1 MELGELLFNPSCDW
15 FPSFSKDEFVIS
27 VPSRVIAV
35 TLIRLGYERL
45 AQLARTWGVS
55 VTRVRYPNGCFEV
68 PAGEDPMTNNSI
80 NLVIPELDFDLNEVY
95 RSEDPV
101 YITQLSDQSVLF
113 TNPAG
118 LAAQS
123 KTPKEFQGEN
133 ATSLAWGDELIR
145 REGLLRNSNGLLTDY
160 EYQGLRW
167 FKDPDTGLWQRK
179 LMNFVSQFRL
189 VDFLGVPCRMGTTLS
204 AEFTGTLV

>member
-15 FPSFSKDEFVIS
+15 FPSFAKDEFVIS
-27 VPSRVIAV
+27 VPSRLIAV
-35 TLIRLGYERL
+35 TLIRLGYECL
-45 AQLARTWGVS
+45 AQLAFNWGVS

-68 PAGEDPMTNNSI
+68 PAGENHMTNNNI
-80 NLVIPELDFDLNEVY
+80 DLVIPELDFDLNEVY
-95 RSEDPV
+95 RSPNPV

-113 TNPAG
+113 TNLAG

-133 ATSLAWGDELIR
+133 AASLAWGDELLR
-145 REGLLRNSNGLLTDY
+145 REGLLRNNNGLLTDY

-167 FKDPDTGLWQRK
+167 FKDPDSGLWRRK
-179 LMNFVSQFRL
+179 LMNFVSEFRL
-189 VDFLGVPCRMGTTLS
+189 VNFLGISCRMGTTLS
-204 AEFTGTLV
+204 AELTGTIV